1 MRGLSDTEI
10 LDVDFYKKIWAVTK
24 TKLNSTVTAND
35 VADKIKSA
43 QNKIEE
49 ETKKRPQKLFEERVT
64 ENIPNLRKEIDIQ
77 VQQGQRV
84 PNKLKPKRHTQR
96 YITIKMAK
104 VKDRERILQAA
115 REKQLAI
122 YEGNAIRFLADFSV
136 KTSFNQKEVA

>member
-1 MRGLSDTEI
+1 MPIGEGDTFVN
-10 LDVDFYKKIWAVTK
+10 LQ
-24 TKLNSTVTAND
+24 LL
-35 VADKIKSA
+35 
-43 QNKIEE
+43 EE
-49 ETKKRPQKLFEERVT
+49 ETKKRPKKLFEERVT

>member
-1 MRGLSDTEI
+1 MCALRASQKEKRERQGLEDYLRLS
-10 LDVDFYKKIWAVTK
+10 
-24 TKLNSTVTAND
+24 
-35 VADKIKSA
+35 
-43 QNKIEE
+43 
-49 ETKKRPQKLFEERVT
+49 EERVT

-122 YEGNAIRFLADFSV
+122 YEGKDISFLADFSV
-136 KTSFNQKEVA
+136 KNLLQSEGSSMTHSKC

>member
-1 MRGLSDTEI
+1 MPIGEGDTFVN
-10 LDVDFYKKIWAVTK
+10 LQ
-24 TKLNSTVTAND
+24 LL
-35 VADKIKSA
+35 
-43 QNKIEE
+43 EE
-49 ETKKRPQKLFEERVT
+49 ETKKRPKKLFEERVT

-115 REKQLAI
+115 REKQVPAQPPWVDLNREKRQSQT
-122 YEGNAIRFLADFSV
+122 YLSTG
-136 KTSFNQKEVA
+136 

>member
-1 MRGLSDTEI
+1 M
-10 LDVDFYKKIWAVTK
+10 
-24 TKLNSTVTAND
+24 
-35 VADKIKSA
+35 
-43 QNKIEE
+43 
-49 ETKKRPQKLFEERVT
+49 T

-122 YEGNAIRFLADFSV
+122 YEGKDISFLADFSV
-136 KTSFNQKEVA
+136 KNLLQSEGSSMTHSKC

>member
-1 MRGLSDTEI
+1 M
-10 LDVDFYKKIWAVTK
+10 
-24 TKLNSTVTAND
+24 
-35 VADKIKSA
+35 
-43 QNKIEE
+43 
-49 ETKKRPQKLFEERVT
+49 T

-122 YEGNAIRFLADFSV
+122 YEGKDISFLADFSV
-136 KTSFNQKEVA
+136 KNLLQSEGSSMTHSKCWEGKISNQNCLPNKVIIQNWRRDQGFPR